1 MGLRKSSPKHYKKCF
16 LKSALIIHDREK
28 NNSRSVYVLLCTS
41 DRLSELCAAM
51 SDCATDMAAHSQLN
65 GYMSGIRS
73 GNTTLVKPAGPVL
86 QQPEWH
92 VGEEKS
98 FRGVSFTT
106 GEIWAVEH

>member
-1 MGLRKSSPKHYKKCF
+1 
-16 LKSALIIHDREK
+16 
-28 NNSRSVYVLLCTS
+28 
-41 DRLSELCAAM
+41 M

-106 GEIWAVEH
+106 NFNLNRMHAVNATSLSQIINNNSITNILDHVNNDFLRFV